1 MTKYLIAALCG
12 LTLSACQSTR
22 QTQALSDAKAGT
34 QAISLVAGKIQADVG
49 ADASLHAAMVPILA
63 LAQGTGD
70 YIDAALVGETVPP
83 PTRTP
88 ESIAADAPAYAV
100 ATVNHQAPDG
110 TIVGREPVEF
120 EVTDPD
126 GAPICD
132 IREAF
137 LELARCG
144 KAALEAR
151 VAAIQQEQ
159 EALRDKVERQRMREK
174 LLAPI
179 QMAVRGKG

>member
-1 MTKYLIAALCG
+1 MPDIIEVIQHFRRASDGAIITQRTALDG
-12 LTLSACQSTR
+12 VLTRS
-22 QTQALSDAKAGT
+22 
-34 QAISLVAGKIQADVG
+34 
-49 ADASLHAAMVPILA
+49 
-63 LAQGTGD
+63 
-70 YIDAALVGETVPP
+70 
-83 PTRTP
+83 
-88 ESIAADAPAYAV
+88 YAV

-126 GAPICD
+126 GAPILD

-151 VAAIQQEQ
+151 VAAIKQEQ

-179 QMAVRGKG
+179 QMPVRGKGYDHG

>member
-1 MTKYLIAALCG
+1 MPDIIEVIQHFRRVADGAVITQRTALDG
-12 LTLSACQSTR
+12 VLTRS
-22 QTQALSDAKAGT
+22 
-34 QAISLVAGKIQADVG
+34 
-49 ADASLHAAMVPILA
+49 
-63 LAQGTGD
+63 
-70 YIDAALVGETVPP
+70 
-83 PTRTP
+83 
-88 ESIAADAPAYAV
+88 YAV

-137 LELARCG
+137 LELARCAT
-144 KAALEAR
+144 AALEAR
-151 VAAIQQEQ
+151 VAAIKEEQ

-179 QMAVRGKG
+179 QMPVRGKGYDHG